1 MKYQIFK
8 HVFESFEYQ
17 RLSSETYQGVI
28 GHHQSPTLSF
38 QNNFQLVQA
47 SNVRDHGNYGYCFEE
62 VITILINPI
71 FYWQVCM
78 ELGEP
83 VSQNQIQEGLAKYLF
98 EMDKDFSTI
107 HFVTVPLGTASEG
120 KFAKRFGCI
129 DNIIREN
136 PITNED
142 DEEKINNFFFFPS
155 EYQNYMGFIEILDE
169 VGEWNEERTAFTFDE
184 KTVRLL
190 DKGQQW
196 IRIKGGNAKLT
207 EIEVNTIHIGIKN
220 FYEYINAFQDN
231 RYAQKLF
238 GKYLFEQGI
247 QTLPLNLIF

>member
-1 MKYQIFK
+1 
-8 HVFESFEYQ
+8 
-17 RLSSETYQGVI
+17 
-28 GHHQSPTLSF
+28 
-38 QNNFQLVQA
+38 
-47 SNVRDHGNYGYCFEE
+47 
-62 VITILINPI
+62 
-71 FYWQVCM
+71 
-78 ELGEP
+78 
-83 VSQNQIQEGLAKYLF
+83 
-98 EMDKDFSTI
+98 
-107 HFVTVPLGTASEG
+107 
-120 KFAKRFGCI
+120 
-129 DNIIREN
+129 
-136 PITNED
+136 
-142 DEEKINNFFFFPS
+142 
-155 EYQNYMGFIEILDE
+155 MGFIEILEE

-220 FYEYINAFQDN
+220 FYEYVNAFQDN